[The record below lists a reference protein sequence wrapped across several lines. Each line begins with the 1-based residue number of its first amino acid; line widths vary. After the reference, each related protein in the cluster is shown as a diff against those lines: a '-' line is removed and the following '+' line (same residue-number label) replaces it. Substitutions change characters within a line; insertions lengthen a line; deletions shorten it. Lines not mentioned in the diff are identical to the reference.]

1 MTPTRTVTS
10 GDIELAVYTWG
21 EPAPGK
27 PNLVLVH
34 GYPDAA
40 SVWEKTATILA
51 EKYFVIAYDV
61 RGAGRSSVP
70 DHTQAYA
77 LEQLVNDLATVVD
90 ATSPDQPV
98 HLVCHD
104 WGSIQS
110 WEAVTTERM
119 AGRIASYTSISG
131 PSIDHAAYWIMNRL
145 RSGSPKEMAKVARQ
159 LSHSWY
165 IGAFQLPVL
174 GESLWKLGLDKLWPT
189 VLKRA
194 EGIEAEGTDTQTK
207 DGTTGINLY
216 RANFVQRLLKPQERR
231 TEIPVQLIVPKR
243 DRFMVQEIWDDLPNW
258 VPNLWRREIDA
269 GHWVQ
274 ISHPEQIAGM
284 ASEFVDFIA
293 GGQETAA
300 LRRARLHGAR
310 KPMTGK
316 LVVVTGAGGG
326 IGRETLLAF
335 AEQGAAVVAA
345 DINLEAAERSAELA
359 RLLDAEAFVRQ
370 VDVGSTEQMEA
381 LAKWV
386 ETELGAPDVVV
397 NNAGIGLSGKML
409 DTTVADWDRLLR
421 VNLWS
426 VILGSK
432 LFAQQMIA
440 AGKQGHIVNV
450 ASAAAFTP
458 TRALPAYA
466 TTKAAVLMLTDC
478 LRAELADQ
486 RIRVTSVCPGLI
498 DTGIT
503 QASRFVGVSEEEQA
517 RQRAK
522 AKKLYA
528 RRKLKPSAVAAA
540 ILDAVRT
547 GKSEVLVG
555 TEAHATRFLSRFLPG
570 LSHRLARVDVTK

>member
-1 MTPTRTVTS
+1 MIPSRSVQS

-21 EPAPGK
+21 VAAAGTPTV
-27 PNLVLVH
+27 VLVH

-40 SVWEKTATILA
+40 SVWEKTATLLA
-51 EKYFVIAYDV
+51 QRYHVVAYDV
-61 RGAGRSSVP
+61 RGAGRSTVP

-77 LEQLVNDLATVVD
+77 LEHLVEDLAAVVD
-90 ATSPDQPV
+90 ATSPDAPV
-98 HLVCHD
+98 HLLCHD

-119 AGRIASYTSISG
+119 TGRIASYTSISG
-131 PSIDHAAYWIMNRL
+131 PSIDHASYWIMNRL
-145 RSGSPKEMAKVARQ
+145 RSGSPQDMAQVARQ

-165 IGAFQLPVL
+165 IGAFQLPAL
-174 GESLWKLGLDKLWPT
+174 GEAMWKAGLDKLWPR
-189 VLKRA
+189 VLKKV
-194 EGIEAEGTDTQTK
+194 EGIDAEATDTQTK
-207 DGTTGINLY
+207 DGTSGINLY
-216 RANFVQRLLKPQERR
+216 RANFVKRLLRPQERR
-231 TEIPVQLIVPKR
+231 TDIPVQLIVPKR
-243 DRFMVQEIWDDLPNW
+243 DRFMVQEIWDDLPRW
-258 VPNLWRREIDA
+258 VPRLWRRDIDA

-274 ISHPEQIAGM
+274 ISHPEPIAAM
-284 ASEFVDFIA
+284 AGEFIDFVVSGEEPAI
-293 GGQETAA
+293 
-300 LRRARLHGAR
+300 LRRARLHGTR

-316 LVVVTGAGGG
+316 LVIVTGAGGG

-335 AEQGAAVVAA
+335 AEQGATVVAA
-345 DINLEAAERSAELA
+345 DINTEAAERSAELA

-370 VDVGSTEQMEA
+370 VDVGSTEQMETFA
-381 LAKWV
+381 QWV
-386 ETELGAPDVVV
+386 EEELGAPDVVV

-409 DTTVADWDRLLR
+409 DTSVDDWERLLR

-432 LFAQQMIA
+432 LFAQQMIG
-440 AGKQGHIVNV
+440 AGKAGHIVNV

-503 QASRFVGVSEEEQA
+503 EASRFVGVSIDEQA
-517 RQRAK
+517 RQRAR

-528 RRKLKPSAVAAA
+528 RRNLKPAAVAAA
-540 ILDAVRT
+540 ILDAVAT

-555 TEAHATRFLSRFLPG
+555 SEAHATRLLSRFFPA
-570 LSHRLARVDVTK
+570 LSHRLARVDVSK

>member
-1 MTPTRTVTS
+1 MTPTQTVSS

-21 EPAPGK
+21 TPAKGK
-27 PNLVLVH
+27 PNVVLVH

-40 SVWEKTATILA
+40 SVWEKTAAILA
-51 EKYFVIAYDV
+51 KDYFVIAYDV

-70 DHTQAYA
+70 DHTAAYA
-77 LEQLVNDLATVVD
+77 LEELVNDLATVVD

-98 HLVCHD
+98 HLICHD

-131 PSIDHAAYWIMNRL
+131 PSIDHASYWIMNRL
-145 RSGSPKEMAKVARQ
+145 RSGSPREMAQVARQ

-174 GESLWKLGLDKLWPT
+174 GESLWKLGLDKLWPR

-194 EGIEAEGTDTQTK
+194 EGIDAEATDTQTK
-207 DGTTGINLY
+207 DGANGINLY

-231 TEIPVQLIVPKR
+231 TDTPVQLIVPQR
-243 DRFMVQEIWDDLPNW
+243 DRFMVQEIWDDLPAW
-258 VPNLWRREIDA
+258 VPKLWRREIDA

-274 ISHPEQIAGM
+274 ISHPEQIAAM
-284 ASEFVDFIA
+284 AAEFVEMVA
-293 GGQETAA
+293 NGKETAE
-300 LRRARLHGAR
+300 LRRARLHGKR

-316 LVVVTGAGGG
+316 LVVVTGAGSG
-326 IGRETLLAF
+326 IGRQTLLAF
-335 AEQGAAVVAA
+335 AEQGAAVVVA

-381 LAKWV
+381 LAQWV
-386 ETELGAPDVVV
+386 QSELGAPDVVV

-409 DTTVADWDRLLR
+409 DTTTADWERLLR

-440 AGKQGHIVNV
+440 AGKAGHIVNV

-478 LRAELADQ
+478 LRAELSDQ

-503 QASRFVGVSEEEQA
+503 QASRFVGVSEEEQS

-528 RRKLKPSAVAAA
+528 RRNLKPSAVAAA
-540 ILDAVRT
+540 ILDAVKT

-555 TEAHATRFLSRFLPG
+555 TEAHATRFLSRFLPA